1 MSIAN
6 LFLVLISGLGVLHGF
21 FLGIYLW
28 TSLKGKLISNR
39 ILSVILFVLSF
50 RIGKSVILE
59 FAEQIGFQLIFT
71 GLAALLL
78 IGPLY
83 YSYCCSVLDKSF
95 QLKKYFALHFLPFLF
110 ALAAAVMVSREWVK
124 TTPTWVF
131 VLMFCLYYGHYLF
144 YLLLSYRYIRMVK
157 KETGNTLEVQWLLL
171 LCYALAAIWLV
182 YVLNIMEEQ
191 IPYIIG
197 PVLYSVIAYG
207 ITWVYIKKGYLAA
220 PSGLKYQ
227 TTPLSETETE
237 EIFENIKKLVADE
250 ELYKDADLSLAKLS
264 NRLKIST
271 QKISMAIN
279 LRYQSNFNN
288 FINQYRIAH
297 ACTLFSDSGFQH
309 YNISVIA
316 YESGFSS
323 LSSFNSAFKKAKG
336 LTPSAYRKTSE
347 KFKTDKFSMERVKAE
362 SVKTEAV

>member
-21 FLGIYLW
+21 VLGIYLW
-28 TSLKGKLISNR
+28 TSSKGKRISNR

-59 FAEQIGFQLIFT
+59 FAERIDFQLIFI
-71 GLAALLL
+71 GLATLLL
-78 IGPLY
+78 IGPLF
-83 YSYCCSVLDKSF
+83 YSYCCSVLNKSF
-95 QLKKYFALHFLPFLF
+95 QLKKHFALHLLPFLF
-110 ALAAAVMVSREWVK
+110 ALSAAVMVSREWVK

-131 VLMFCLYYGHYLF
+131 VLMFGLYYGHYLC
-144 YLLLSYRYIRMVK
+144 YLLWSYRYIQRVK
-157 KETGNTLEVQWLLL
+157 KETGNTLELQWLLL
-171 LCYALAAIWLV
+171 LCYALTAIWSV

-207 ITWVYIKKGYLAA
+207 ITWVYIRKRYLDGS
-220 PSGLKYQ
+220 SGAKYQ
-227 TTPLSETETE
+227 TTPLSGTETE
-237 EIFENIKKLVADE
+237 EIFENIKKLVVDE
-250 ELYKDADLSLAKLS
+250 KLYKDADLSLAKLS
-264 NRLKIST
+264 NRLKVST

-279 LRYQSNFNN
+279 LCYQSNFNH

-297 ACTLFSDSGFQH
+297 ACTLFSDPGFQH
-309 YNISVIA
+309 YNISFIA

-323 LSSFNSAFKKAKG
+323 LSSFNNAFKKIKG
-336 LTPSAYRKTSE
+336 VTPSAFRKSAE
-347 KFKTDKFSMERVKAE
+347 KFKME
-362 SVKTEAV
+362 SVKTEPA